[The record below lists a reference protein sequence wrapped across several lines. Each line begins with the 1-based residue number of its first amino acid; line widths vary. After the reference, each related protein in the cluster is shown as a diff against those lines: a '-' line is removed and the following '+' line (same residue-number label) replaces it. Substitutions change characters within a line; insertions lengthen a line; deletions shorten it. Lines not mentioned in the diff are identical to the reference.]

1 VGLNSSWTLCYYQ
14 EFLQSSTCTLYNADQ
29 ATRHTR
35 RSIMSE
41 YSSTGS
47 STEYN
52 CSRVMVYSKLA
63 SGTPNLYSST
73 ICTYDGRLSAALIK
87 NHVCTMK
94 TTPICRCYVTSNNS
108 RHNNL
113 AFAFLF
119 LLLMPFAANLLL
131 APSIRSSSAFVLS
144 YTSVVSQ
151 QRLPQRAFLLGRP
164 FTTTARTAS
173 PFAASTALQMS
184 STDQTR
190 PSEVLSDIA
199 LNLQDVRKRVEVAAE
214 AASQPSVQLV
224 AVSKTKPV
232 EQLMEAYNQGQRL
245 FGENYVQEL
254 IDKVSQMP
262 PDVHWH
268 FIGTLQSNKVNG
280 LIKSVFPNKAASLTV
295 QTVATLK
302 LATKLN
308 AAMQEYEHR
317 TLPIFVQVNTSGELS
332 KGGVEPDQVVTLC
345 QQIVSSCDKLQL
357 HGLMTIGAE
366 GDASCFDRLVQ
377 CRDEV
382 LAAASTMSPPTSD
395 LLSTGMQALSM
406 GMSGDFEVA
415 IAKGATHVR
424 IGSTIFGPRD
434 YSRKVD

>member
-1 VGLNSSWTLCYYQ
+1 MKTSIRRCCVTPKNSRLNNSS
-14 EFLQSSTCTLYNADQ
+14 
-29 ATRHTR
+29 
-35 RSIMSE
+35 
-41 YSSTGS
+41 
-47 STEYN
+47 
-52 CSRVMVYSKLA
+52 
-63 SGTPNLYSST
+63 
-73 ICTYDGRLSAALIK
+73 
-87 NHVCTMK
+87 
-94 TTPICRCYVTSNNS
+94 
-108 RHNNL
+108 

-119 LLLMPFAANLLL
+119 PLMPFVATLFLVPN
-131 APSIRSSSAFVLS
+131 IRSSSAFVLS
-144 YTSVVSQ
+144 YTSVASRQ
-151 QRLPQRAFLLGRP
+151 HPPKQAFLRRRS
-164 FTTTARTAS
+164 FTITPRTAS
-173 PFAASTALQMS
+173 PFAASTYLRMA
-184 STDQTR
+184 TDQTR
-190 PSEVLSDIA
+190 PSEVLSDTA
-199 LNLQDVRKRVEVAAE
+199 LNLRDVCKRVEVAAKG
-214 AASQPSVQLV
+214 ASQASVQLV

-232 EQLMEAYNQGQRL
+232 EQLMEAYNQGQRV

-308 AAMQEYEHR
+308 AAMQEYEHH

-357 HGLMTIGAE
+357 QGLMTIGAE
-366 GDASCFDRLVQ
+366 GDVSCFDRLVQ

-382 LAAASTMSPPTSD
+382 LAAATSTATSPSSD
-395 LLSTGMQALSM
+395 LLSKVQALSM

-434 YSRKVD
+434 YSRKVE